1 MIENKRRKI
10 IPIETLE
17 TAKPGYAN
25 GISTQL
31 QALIEKGE
39 NRSLNKEEKE
49 QIIEEAAL
57 HYGKFLT
64 ALGVNWKEDPNSMET
79 PVRVAR
85 SFVNEL
91 WNGRYNLLKEISSF
105 PNDYEGCITQT
116 KIRLRSLCSHHHR
129 EIYGLVHIS
138 YCPGKG
144 GKVIGLSKLNRIVEH
159 FGRRGN
165 IQEDLTEYIHSAINK
180 VCEDNLGVAVQIVAE
195 HSCIKC
201 RATNDESVMV
211 TTRLSGVYKDNNN
224 LARQEFFD
232 AIKSSHML
240 K

>member
-1 MIENKRRKI
+1 MENKRRKI

-17 TAKPGYAN
+17 TAKPGFAN

-31 QALIEKGE
+31 QSLIEKNE
-39 NRSLNKEEKE
+39 HRSLNQEEK
-49 QIIEEAAL
+49 QVIIENASVF
-57 HYGKFLT
+57 YGHFLT
-64 ALGVNWKEDPNSMET
+64 ALGVNWKDDPNSMET
-79 PVRVAR
+79 PKRVAK

-91 WNGRYNLLKEISSF
+91 WYGRYNLLNEISSF
-105 PNDYEGCITQT
+105 PNEYEGCITQT
-116 KIRLRSLCSHHHR
+116 NIRLRSMCSHHHR
-129 EIYGLVHIS
+129 EIYGYVHIS
-138 YCPGKG
+138 YCPGMG

-165 IQEDLTEYIHSAINK
+165 IQEDLTEYIHKAVNN
-180 VCEDNLGVAVQIVAE
+180 VCEKNLGVAVQIVAE

-224 LARQEFFD
+224 LARYEFFD
-232 AIKSSHML
+232 AIKSAHML